1 MSSSVPTT
9 RSLQKETK
17 LQDNG
22 LFLMQINLLVD
33 SNLYTEPQ
41 LQGSQGNV
49 VFSFLASVVQGS
61 TLEVV
66 INTGWKFVSTTY
78 DDNMMV

>member
-1 MSSSVPTT
+1 MSSSVPTI
-9 RSLQKETK
+9 RPLQKETK

-22 LFLMQINLLVD
+22 LFLMQIHLLVD
-33 SNLYTEPQ
+33 SDLYTEPQ

-49 VFSFLASVVQGS
+49 FFSFPTSAVQGS

-66 INTGWKFVSTTY
+66 INTGWKFISTTY
-78 DDNMMV
+78 NDNMMV